1 MGMDDNDILDE
12 IVSDLSFQPF
22 SINIQKINITIHSI
36 GVPTKRE
43 AGCGFT
49 SSFIYT
55 KSKER
60 V

>member
-43 AGCGFT
+43 AGCGFHLL
-49 SSFIYT
+49 FIQNP
-55 KSKER
+55 KS
-60 V
+60 VF